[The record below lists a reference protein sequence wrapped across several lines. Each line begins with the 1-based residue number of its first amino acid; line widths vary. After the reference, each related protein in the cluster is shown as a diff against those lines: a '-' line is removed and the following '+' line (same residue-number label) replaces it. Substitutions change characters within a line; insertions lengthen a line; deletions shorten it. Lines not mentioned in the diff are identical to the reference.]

1 MAPKAP
7 PAPSP
12 CATGSKHGR
21 GLEAPRGLLFDL
33 DGVLVDTRPVME
45 IAWRAVQEVH
55 GVNVPFEAYEEH
67 LGRPFDDIMGRLG
80 LANAEE
86 VHRTYTEAS
95 AAASHLAQEFE
106 GITDVL
112 LAVAADGWSLG
123 VVTSKPLARAT
134 PLLAR
139 LGCPFVTVRGP
150 DGHGRGKPAPDPI
163 LLALIDLGADPADA
177 TYVGDM
183 AVDQEAARRAGV
195 SYVHAGWGYG
205 RPIGPCPAV
214 ADTPRQL
221 LHLLGVSAPNGPF
234 VEGGLL

>member
-1 MAPKAP
+1 M
-7 PAPSP
+7 
-12 CATGSKHGR
+12 TGSKHGR

-55 GVNVPFEAYEEH
+55 GVDVPFEAYEEH

-95 AAASHLAQEFE
+95 AAASHLVQEFE

-163 LLALIDLGADPADA
+163 LLALIDLGVDPAEA

-214 ADTPRQL
+214 ADTPGQL
-221 LHLLGVSAPNGPF
+221 LHLLGVSAPHGPF

>member
-1 MAPKAP
+1 MTEA
-7 PAPSP
+7 
-12 CATGSKHGR
+12 KHDRG
-21 GLEAPRGLLFDL
+21 GLEDPRCLLLDL

-45 IAWRAVQEVH
+45 VAWRAVQEAH
-55 GVNVPFEAYEEH
+55 GVDIAFETYQEQ
-67 LGRPFDDIMGRLG
+67 LGRPFDDIMARLG
-80 LANAEE
+80 LTNAEE
-86 VHRTYTEAS
+86 IHRTYTETS

-112 LAVAADGWSLG
+112 LSVAADGWSLG

-150 DGHGRGKPAPDPI
+150 GGLGRGKPAPDPI
-163 LLALIDLGADPADA
+163 LLALIDLGVDPADA
-177 TYVGDM
+177 AYVGDM

-195 SYVHAGWGYG
+195 SYIHAGWGYG
-205 RPIGPCPAV
+205 SPTGPCPAV

-221 LHLLGVSAPNGPF
+221 LHLLGVSTPNGPF

>member
-12 CATGSKHGR
+12 CATGRNHGR

-55 GVNVPFEAYEEH
+55 GVDVPFEAYEKH

-123 VVTSKPLARAT
+123 VVTSKPLSRAT

-221 LHLLGVSAPNGPF
+221 LHLLGVGTPNGPF